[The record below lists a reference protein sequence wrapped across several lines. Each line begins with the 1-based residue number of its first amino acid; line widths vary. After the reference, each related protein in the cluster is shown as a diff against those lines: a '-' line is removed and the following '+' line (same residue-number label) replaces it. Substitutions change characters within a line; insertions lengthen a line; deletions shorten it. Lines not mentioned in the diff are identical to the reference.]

1 MIATDQRR
9 ADTSAPSGTASKSW
23 PRFLLPSVRDLV
35 FLVAFWALLIGPLSN
50 RPLADADIGWHIR
63 TGEQILATHFVPRV
77 DSFSSTMQGQPW
89 FAWEWLYD
97 TLLGVVYGSMG
108 LNGVVWLAALLMS
121 TAFAVLFWQMLARGT
136 GLPVALLLWLL
147 VLGASSIHVFARP
160 HIVSWLFTLLW
171 FVALERWEQGSA
183 PLWLRWFFPLSMLLW
198 VNLHGGWLLGMTLL
212 AIYALAAFVES
223 LRGPDAIAR
232 ILSAHRARAMSWTF
246 VASAVATVVN
256 PYDVRLHAHIYRYL
270 SDPYLMNRIA
280 EFRSPDFHGWGQR
293 CFVVI
298 LVLVLIAATGNRA
311 AGNRVKM
318 RVSHWLVVVFSA
330 WAGVYA
336 VRNLPVSAMLLA
348 LIVGPHL
355 RESLA
360 GLAERPGAWGP
371 VQRGAAWLS
380 GFAARAGTQELQLR
394 GHLWP
399 VLGVIAALAICLNGG
414 RVGSQLLIQKEFDTT
429 HLPVGAV
436 DYLERERSAEP
447 VFGPDQ
453 WGGYLIY
460 RLYPR
465 RKVVIDDRHD
475 LYGSAR
481 FREYLIL
488 MQGEPG
494 WKEVLEKWRIQA
506 VVLPTGSTLAN
517 LLKQIPQQWQTVY
530 QDNAAVI
537 MKRQSEGD
545 L

>member
-9 ADTSAPSGTASKSW
+9 ADTSAPSATASKGW
-23 PRFLLPSVRDLV
+23 ARFLLPSVRDLV
-35 FLVAFWALLIGPLSN
+35 FLVALWALLVGPLSN

-63 TGEQILATHFVPRV
+63 AGEQILATHSVPRV

-97 TLLGVVYGSMG
+97 TLLGVVHGSMG
-108 LNGVVWLAALLMS
+108 LNGVVWLAALLMA

-183 PLWLRWFFPLSMLLW
+183 PPWLRWFFPVSMLLW

-212 AIYALAAFVES
+212 AIYALAASVES
-223 LRGPDAIAR
+223 LRGSDAIAR

-256 PYDVRLHAHIYRYL
+256 PYDLRLHEHIYRYL
-270 SDPYLMNRIA
+270 GDPYLMNKIV

-293 CFVVI
+293 CFVLI
-298 LVLVLIAATGNRA
+298 LVLMLIAA
-311 AGNRVKM
+311 AGNRGKM
-318 RVSHWLVVVFSA
+318 RASHWLVVVLSV
-330 WAGVYA
+330 WMGVYA

-348 LIVGPHL
+348 LIAGPNL
-355 RESLA
+355 WESVA
-360 GLAERPGAWGP
+360 GLADRPGAWGP
-371 VQRGAAWLS
+371 LRRGAAWLS
-380 GFAARAGTQELQLR
+380 EFAARARAQEFQLG
-394 GHLWP
+394 GHVLP
-399 VLGVIAALAICLNGG
+399 ALGVIVALAICLNGG
-414 RVGSQLLIQKEFDTT
+414 RVGSQRLIQKEFDAT
-429 HLPVGAV
+429 HLPAGAV
-436 DYLERERSAEP
+436 DYLEKEQSTAP

-475 LYGSAR
+475 LYGSDR

-488 MQGEPG
+488 IQVEPG
-494 WKEVLEKWRIQA
+494 WKDVLERWRIQTL
-506 VVLPTGSTLAN
+506 VLPAGSPLAN
-517 LLKQIPQQWQTVY
+517 LLNQVPRQWKTVY
-530 QDNAAVI
+530 QDKAAIV
-537 MKRQSEGD
+537 MKRQNEGD
-545 L
+545 R